1 MTIKKLIDGNESRKL
16 IYDGLNKT
24 SEMVAKTAGP
34 GGRTILI
41 QQQWGGSKTT
51 KDGVSVVKAI
61 ELPKEEGEGAKL
73 LVQAAEKT
81 GNEAGDGT
89 TATCIIANAIATEGM
104 RILEQGTNVSMLKKG
119 IDDTV
124 EDVVEGLKLKS
135 KQITDNNQIKQI
147 ATISAN
153 NDSEIGDL
161 IAQGIEKVGRYGIV
175 TVEKANGLK
184 TELELVDGME
194 IDQGLMSPYFIT
206 NLDKSTCEFDNP
218 YLFLYDGK
226 INNIRQVVPLLE
238 KIIPE
243 SRPIVFFVDDVDDAA
258 LGMFITN
265 HLQNKFRC
273 CIVKAPSFGDMRKDI
288 MEDMAVLTGGTFV
301 SEKLGQKL
309 ENVSVDVLGSCKH
322 IKISQTNTLIVDG
335 DGDKDA
341 IDERAKQLTEQIANT
356 ESTYDKEKFQER
368 LAKLT
373 SGCAIIKVGGKTEVE
388 INEKKDRVDDAI
400 CATKAA
406 LEEGVLPG
414 GGISLLKIWSYTPVR
429 EALPIHE
436 NDDYKKGVEIVFK
449 ALKAQ
454 FDRIITNAGFTPQVV
469 YEKVKDEDFEYG
481 FNALTGEYGNM
492 YEMGVIDPT
501 KVIRCALE
509 NGASVAGT
517 LLTTDGL
524 IIDNVDE
531 IMKMNALAKS
541 FQ

>member
-1 MTIKKLIDGNESRKL
+1 MTIKKLIEGEESRKL
-16 IYDGLNKT
+16 IYNGLKKT
-24 SEMVAKTAGP
+24 ADMVSKTAGP

-51 KDGVSVVKAI
+51 KDGVTVVKSI

-73 LVQAAEKT
+73 LVQASEKT

-104 RILEQGTNVSMLKKG
+104 RVLEKDTNVSLLKKG

-124 EDVVEGLKLKS
+124 VDVVDGLKSMS

-161 IAQGIEKVGRYGIV
+161 IAQGIEKVGKFGIV
-175 TVEKANGLK
+175 TVEKGSGLK

-226 INNIRQVVPLLE
+226 INNIRQIVPLLDT
-238 KIIPE
+238 ILSE
-243 SRPIVFFVDDVDDAA
+243 SRPIVFFVEDVDDAA
-258 LGMFITN
+258 LGLFITN

-273 CIVKAPSFGDMRKDI
+273 CVVKAPSFGDMRKDI
-288 MEDMAVLTGGTFV
+288 MEDIATLTGGTFV

-309 ENVSVDVLGSCKH
+309 ENVTKDVLGSCKH
-322 IKISQTNTLIVDG
+322 IKISHTNTIIIDG
-335 DGDKDA
+335 YGDKSA
-341 IDERAKQLTEQIANT
+341 IEERANHLKEQIENT
-356 ESTYDKEKFQER
+356 ESAYDKEKFQER
-368 LAKLT
+368 LAKLV
-373 SGCAIIKVGGKTEVE
+373 SGCAVIKVGGKTEVE
-388 INEKKDRVDDAI
+388 MNEKKDRVDDAI
-400 CATKAA
+400 CATRAA
-406 LEEGVLPG
+406 LEEGILPG
-414 GGISLLKIWSYTPVR
+414 GGISLLKIWNHLP
-429 EALPIHE
+429 EKQALPMHE
-436 NDDYKKGVEIVFK
+436 NDDYKKGVEIVYK
-449 ALKAQ
+449 SLRAQ
-454 FDRIITNAGFTPQVV
+454 FDKIISNSGFTPEIV
-469 YEKVKDEDFEYG
+469 YEKVKDKEFEYG

-524 IIDNVDE
+524 VIDNVDE